1 MPLTKGTKAPA
12 RQKVNEKT
20 YPVIKQMIDSNA
32 FKATQIQKVM
42 GLSASTYYRIKSS
55 KDLEDYRAQT
65 DAASNLAHAR
75 ANAKQEKEDEARNA
89 YLTALAAQKEE
100 AAPAEPAKEVK
111 PDFTEALL
119 EQIVEELR
127 EINKKLSQTEILQK
141 VKEEDE
147 EEDRPIRRSFFG
159 INKPF

>member
-1 MPLTKGTKAPA
+1 MSLTKGTRVPA
-12 RQKVNEKT
+12 RQRVNEKT
-20 YPVIKQMIDSNA
+20 YPIIKQMIDSGA
-32 FKATQIQKVM
+32 FKGVQIQKVM
-42 GLSASTYYRIKSS
+42 GLSSSTYYRIKAS

-65 DAASNLAHAR
+65 DASSALAHAK

-100 AAPAEPAKEVK
+100 AAPAEPVKEVK

-127 EINKKLSQTEILQK
+127 EINKKLSQAEILQK

-147 EEDRPIRRSFFG
+147 EEDRPVRRSFFG

>member
-1 MPLTKGTKAPA
+1 MPINKGTKVPS

-20 YPVIKQMIDSNA
+20 YPIIKQMIDSSA
-32 FKATQIQKVM
+32 FKASQIQKVM

-75 ANAKQEKEDEARNA
+75 ANAKQEKEEEARNA

-141 VKEEDE
+141 VKEEEQE
-147 EEDRPIRRSFFG
+147 EQPAKRGFFSFG
-159 INKPF
+159 TKPF